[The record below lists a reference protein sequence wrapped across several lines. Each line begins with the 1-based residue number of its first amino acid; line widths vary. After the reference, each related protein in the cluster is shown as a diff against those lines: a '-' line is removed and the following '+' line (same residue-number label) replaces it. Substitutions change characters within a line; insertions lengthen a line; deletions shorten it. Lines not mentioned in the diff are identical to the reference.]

1 MTKDPPFSK
10 IERKKEKMANKRDY
24 YEVLGVS
31 KSATDDELKKAYR
44 QMAKKYHPDANPNNK
59 EEAEKK
65 FKEVNEAYEV
75 LSDKQKRQMYDQF
88 GFDGPQY
95 GGGQGGGYYSYGS
108 GFDGFG
114 GFSGFSDFG
123 DLGDIFSSFFG
134 GGASQSRNT
143 NAPRKG
149 ADLRVNL
156 NITFEEAYSG
166 VEKEITL
173 NRNETCK
180 ACNGTGSE
188 KGSSPEVCGTCG
200 GTGKIKQVVTTPFGQ
215 MSTQKVCT
223 TCGGTGKVI
232 KNPCTTCHGKGINR
246 KSVKIKVKIPEGI
259 DEGQTVVLK
268 GEGEP
273 GSNGG
278 PKGNLYIVVHLKKH
292 SIYSRQGEHVLCDIP
307 ITFTGATLGTELEI
321 PMVDGKKEN
330 YKIPEGTQTGTRFV
344 IKNKGFKSVNGN
356 WRGDFVFTVNVQI
369 PKKLTA
375 EQRKLVTE
383 LAKTMNEQPPVKKRG
398 IFG

>member
-1 MTKDPPFSK
+1 
-10 IERKKEKMANKRDY
+10 MADKRDY
-24 YEVLGVS
+24 YEVLGVD
-31 KSATDDELKKAYR
+31 KNVTDDELKKAYR
-44 QMAKKYHPDANPNNK
+44 KMAKKYHPDANPDNK

-88 GFDGPQY
+88 GFNGPQY

-108 GFDGFG
+108 DFSGFG
-114 GFSGFSDFG
+114 GFSDFGDFG

-134 GGASQSRNT
+134 GGSTRSRNS
-143 NAPRKG
+143 NGPRKG

-156 NITFEEAYSG
+156 NITFEEAYLG

-173 NRNETCK
+173 NRNETCT
-180 ACNGTGSE
+180 ACNGTGAQ
-188 KGSSPEVCGTCG
+188 KGTSAETCG
-200 GTGKIKQVVTTPFGQ
+200 MCGGKGKIKQVVTTPFGQ

-232 KNPCTTCHGKGINR
+232 KNPCTTCYGKGINR
-246 KSVKIKVKIPEGI
+246 KSVKIKVKIPAGI

-268 GEGEP
+268 NEGEP
-273 GSNGG
+273 GANGG

-292 SIYSRQGEHVLCDIP
+292 SIYTRQGEHVLCEIP
-307 ITFTGATLGTELEI
+307 ITMTGATLGTELEI
-321 PMVDGKKEN
+321 PMVDGTKEK
-330 YKIPEGTQTGTRFV
+330 YRIPEGTQTGTRFT
-344 IKNKGFKSVNGN
+344 IKNKGFKNVNAN
-356 WRGDFVFTVNVQI
+356 WRGDFVFTVVVQT

-375 EQRKLVTE
+375 EQRRLMTE

>member
-1 MTKDPPFSK
+1 
-10 IERKKEKMANKRDY
+10 MAENKRDY
-24 YEVLGVS
+24 YEVLGVG
-31 KSATDDELKKAYR
+31 KNATDDELKKAYR
-44 QMAKKYHPDANPNNK
+44 KLAKQYHPDANPDNK

-65 FKEVNEAYEV
+65 FKEVNEAYET

-88 GFDGPQY
+88 GFNGPQY
-95 GGGQGGGYYSYGS
+95 GAGQGGGYYSYGS

-114 GFSGFSDFG
+114 GFSDFGDFG

-134 GGASQSRNT
+134 GGSSSRSRNA

-156 NITFEEAYSG
+156 NITFEEAYLG

-180 ACNGTGSE
+180 SCNGTGSE
-188 KGSSPEVCGTCG
+188 KGGAPETCSVCGG
-200 GTGKIKQVVTTPFGQ
+200 KGKIKQVVTTPFGQ
-215 MSTQKVCT
+215 MSTQKVCSV
-223 TCGGTGKVI
+223 CGGTGKVI
-232 KNPCTTCHGKGINR
+232 KNPCTTCHGKGINK
-246 KSVKIKVKIPEGI
+246 KSVKIKVKIPAGI
-259 DEGQTVVLK
+259 DEGQSVVLQ

-273 GSNGG
+273 GVNGG
-278 PKGNLYIVVHLKKH
+278 SKGNLYIVIHLKKH
-292 SIYSRQGEHVLCDIP
+292 SIYTRQGEHVFCEIP
-307 ITFTGATLGTELEI
+307 ITVTGATLGTELEI
-321 PMVDGKKEN
+321 PMVDGSKERFR
-330 YKIPEGTQTGTRFV
+330 IPEGTQTGTRFM

-375 EQRKLVTE
+375 EQRKLMTE